1 MNQHVKTWVGTV
13 ILVIV
18 TVTAL
23 TLVSIAIR

>member
-18 TVTAL
+18 AITTIVF
-23 TLVSIAIR
+23 VNIASK